1 MLEPKAQN
9 QINDP
14 QVLAK
19 KDVAMQW
26 CKNASDHML
35 NHGGKPWQ
43 YVLIPHDAIAQN
55 MTIKGL
61 ADRHSPHL

>member
-9 QINDP
+9 EMDNP
-14 QVLAK
+14 EVLAK
-19 KDVAMQW
+19 KDVATQW
-26 CKNASDHML
+26 CQHASEYML

-61 ADRHSPHL
+61 GDRY